1 MKFEWD
7 EKKAAESLRKH
18 GVSFDE
24 AMTVFEDPLFLIFSD
39 VPHSLREQRYIIM
52 GRSNQGRLLVV
63 AYTSRKDRT
72 RLISAKK
79 ATHWERKAYE
89 EDI

>member
-7 EKKAAESLRKH
+7 EAKAAENLRKH

-24 AMTVFEDPLFLIFSD
+24 AITVFEDPLFLIFSD
-39 VPHSLREQRYIIM
+39 VSHSFREQRYIIM
-52 GRSNQGRLLVV
+52 GGSNQGRLLVV
-63 AYTSRKDRT
+63 AYTPKKDRT

-79 ATHWERKAYE
+79 ATPWERKAYE